1 MIVSYRD
8 AGIGIVTFEMIGMI
22 LMNQT
27 AFQCL
32 SRSAINKE
40 KRKQDSGDFSHGI
53 NLGLL
58 LFQEAAR
65 GYRLSALKDQFFSFS
80 IFVIARFSDQN
91 RTHDRS
97 AMAVLSNS
105 FFE

>member
-8 AGIGIVTFEMIGMI
+8 AGIGIVTFEMMIGMI

-53 NLGLL
+53 NLGPLFFQRQLEDIVFQLL
-58 LFQEAAR
+58 R
-65 GYRLSALKDQFFSFS
+65 ISSSASQSS
-80 IFVIARFSDQN
+80 
-91 RTHDRS
+91 
-97 AMAVLSNS
+97 
-105 FFE
+105 